1 MSMYVRAKRHKYTVF
16 LYCDPSDKASSLK
29 EQIISLKID
38 DRTLPFEK
46 IRLYKDDRA
55 PLDDDK
61 TLEESKI
68 ENDGVIFFCFKIEG
82 TEAWEDIDV
91 QNVGASAAS

>member
-1 MSMYVRAKRHKYTVF
+1 M
-16 LYCDPSDKASSLK
+16 
-29 EQIISLKID
+29 KID

-82 TEAWEDIDV
+82 CSHFFFFETFFFSFLSLSFVSNKNSFMNRFLKGTEAWEDIDV
-91 QNVGASAAS
+91 QNVGAPAAS